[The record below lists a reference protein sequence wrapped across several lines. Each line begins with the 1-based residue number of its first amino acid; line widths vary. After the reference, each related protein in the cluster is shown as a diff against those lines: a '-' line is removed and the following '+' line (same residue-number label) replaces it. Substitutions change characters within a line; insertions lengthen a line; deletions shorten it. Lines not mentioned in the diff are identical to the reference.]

1 MHSYSTYDAKAHFSE
16 LLRRV
21 MAGESVIV
29 THRGRQVAEIRPIV
43 QADEPFQA
51 HLDRLQRDGCLVPAC
66 APDRNLPTLTHVP
79 GAVAR
84 FLAERD

>member
-29 THRGRQVAEIRPIV
+29 TYRGRQVAEIRPIT
-43 QADEPFQA
+43 QPDEPFQA
-51 HLDRLQRDGCLVPAC
+51 HLDRLQRDGCLVPAPS
-66 APDRNLPTLTHVP
+66 PDRELPTLANAP